1 MIHNIGDL
9 SIFFFETDKN
19 FILITSIF
27 LYMIILSLFLL
38 ILPDFLPKMLI
49 LIIEIVCTLLII
61 QISKDISN
69 SINFFLD
76 ILQNFKGI
84 SENSLIYLD
93 LIIKFEIQITFFK
106 TLSLMLFV
114 INFSFTILEL
124 L

>member
-1 MIHNIGDL
+1 MIQNIGYL

-27 LYMIILSLFLL
+27 LLMIILSLFLL

-84 SENSLIYLD
+84 SESSLVYLD

-106 TLSLMLFV
+106 TLSLMLLV

>member
-1 MIHNIGDL
+1 
-9 SIFFFETDKN
+9 
-19 FILITSIF
+19 
-27 LYMIILSLFLL
+27 MIILSLFLL

-106 TLSLMLFV
+106 TLSLMLLI